1 MTERR
6 YNLNLLDI
14 QRKLLERDV
23 SIISGVSFARIFQLS
38 KRYSKTLLSLA
49 VKHHLLTRIKA
60 GIYTLNAKPPMQFEI
75 ANVLYAPSYISLE
88 TALSYYRIIP
98 GTVYVVRS
106 ITTKKTKEYTK
117 FNRTFSYSKI
127 KKNLYFGYK
136 VSLIGGRKIL
146 IAEKEKA
153 FLDYIYFVATGKKKL
168 DDRINLSMLDK
179 SKINNILPHFRK
191 VIQGRKLKTFN
202 NLIKKIYD
210 FSSENK

>member
-1 MTERR
+1 MVEKK

-14 QRKLLERDV
+14 QQKLLESDI
-23 SIISGVSFARIFQLS
+23 SIISSVSFARIFQLS
-38 KRYSKTLLSLA
+38 KRYAKTLLSLA

-60 GIYTLNAKPPMQFEI
+60 GIYILNAKPPMQFEI

-98 GTVYVVRS
+98 ETVYVIRS
-106 ITTKKTKEYTK
+106 ITTKKSRKYTR

-136 VSLIGGRKIL
+136 VSLIGDRKIL

-153 FLDYIYFVATGKKKL
+153 FLDYIYFVVAGKKKL

-179 SKINNILPHFRK
+179 SKIDSILLHFRK
-191 VIQGRKLKTFN
+191 VIRGRKLKAFN
-202 NLIKKIYD
+202 NLIKKIL
-210 FSSENK
+210 